1 MKKIG
6 VVFGGT
12 SAEYEVSLKSTAGV
26 LRSLEELAYE
36 VVMIGVTQKGEWL
49 LYQESIDLIEA
60 DTWHLEA
67 SCVPLQLDVTGRGFF
82 DLTRNCFIQVD
93 VIFPVLHGGDGENGV
108 LQGVFELMKIP
119 FVGCG
124 VTASAIGMN
133 KMMLHQFAES
143 LGIKSTPSLLVTK
156 GDVDNLAIQLFI
168 ETHGFPIFVKPNE
181 AGSSKGIT
189 QATNKEELVTG
200 ITEAFL
206 YDHQVI
212 LQKNVQGIE
221 IGCSVLGNETLTIG
235 ACDQINLAQ
244 GFFDYEEKYQ
254 LITAEIQV
262 PASLDFKTERQIKE
276 QAEILYR
283 GLGCRGLS
291 RIDFFVTDTNE
302 ILLNEINTMPGF
314 TSHSRFPMMMKEVGL
329 DYTEII
335 QTLIELGVESYEH
348 SLLALSE

>member
-26 LRSLEELAYE
+26 LRNLEELAYE

-82 DLTRNCFIQVD
+82 DLTRHCFIQVD

-133 KMMLHQFAES
+133 KMMLHQFAVS
-143 LGIKSTPSLLVTK
+143 LGIKSTPSLLVRK

-235 ACDQINLAQ
+235 SCDQINLAQ

-262 PASLDFKTERQIKE
+262 PASLDFKTECQIKE